1 MGASQEADRRAVTVL
16 FADLSGFTALAEQLD
31 PEDVRALQAELFDA
45 MRGALEPLGAFI
57 EKFIGDAV
65 VAVFGAPHAH
75 EDDPERAMHA
85 ALEMHRAAA
94 GLSARWERR
103 LKSRLALHI
112 GVNTG
117 RVVAGRLGS
126 DAQASYA
133 VTGDA
138 VNTASRL
145 QSAAQPGETLV
156 SRSTYLLAQHAFAF
170 APAGNVS
177 LKGKAEPLP
186 VYRLLGHAEAPRTAR
201 GLESLGLSC
210 PLIGRQEELAQAG
223 AALEDALAGRAQ
235 IVGLSG
241 DAGAGKSRLVA
252 EFVARLPAAASG
264 GGAAITVRRAACSP
278 LGEPPYGVIAKFF
291 REAYGVAPGDTLE
304 VARQKIED
312 GLRALGAG
320 DEEALGVAPMVG
332 YVLGLAPADP
342 VQGIEPERLSRQ
354 ILLMLRIVLERR
366 LAQGPLL
373 LIIEDLHWA
382 DTASVEGLRQLA
394 DWLVERPLMLL
405 ATYRLPCAGL
415 VATRA
420 GQRVVHVAP
429 LSAADTAA
437 ILAAFFDTALP
448 ASLRQEMVERSGG
461 NPFYLEELARG
472 LIARGV
478 LAREPGG
485 RWACTQEAMQR
496 DIPPTIEGLLL
507 SRIDR
512 LAPAVRRYLQ
522 EAAVLGPVF
531 DPAFLSRIGSPAEDG
546 QPILEELCGAGLLEA
561 HARGAFRF
569 THALLHDVA
578 YQNLLQ
584 SRRAALHG
592 RAGNELERLYGADPQ
607 RLEELE
613 ALGHHLSLSDDPP
626 RGARYLTAAGD
637 WARGVYAN
645 DDALRHYQ
653 RALSALQG
661 CEGCEREMSELH
673 ERLGDLLGL
682 TGRRREALEHYEIVR
697 QAADRGTQTR
707 LARKIGALHW
717 DAGERERGLACFR
730 EGLALLDANSDPIER
745 AQLYQEM
752 GRLAFRSGD
761 NAAAVDWAERALAC
775 AERSA
780 RGEAAVAV
788 AQALNTLGVA
798 LARLNRNQEAV
809 AHIERSVRIALE
821 HGLLQAACRSYANL
835 GVLYA
840 SLDPGHAIETCLTGL
855 ETAKKIG
862 DLGFQSRLYANLAVA
877 YCALTDRCDAEGLRA
892 AEAAIALDRRLGQLD
907 HLAVPLIVLGQIHQ
921 CHGEPAKALDY
932 YREALALAEDI
943 GEPQLLFPC
952 YDGLATLY
960 LDQGDAAEA
969 ERHLI
974 KAAEVSERAG
984 LDRDSLVVLPF
995 LC

>member
-16 FADLSGFTALAEQLD
+16 FADLSGFTSLAEELD
-31 PEDVRALQAELFDA
+31 PEDVRALQGELFDA
-45 MRGALEPLGAFI
+45 MRGVLEPLGAFI

-85 ALEMHRAAA
+85 ALGMHRAAA
-94 GLSARWERR
+94 GLSARWQRR
-103 LKSRLALHI
+103 LGSRLELHI

-138 VNTASRL
+138 VNTAARL
-145 QSAAQPGETLV
+145 QSTARPGETLV

-170 APAGNVS
+170 APAGDVA
-177 LKGKAEPLP
+177 LKGKAEPLS
-186 VYRLLGHAEAPRTAR
+186 VYRLLGHADEPRSAR

-210 PLIGRQEELAQAG
+210 PLVGRQAELAQLS
-223 AALEDALAGRAQ
+223 AALEGALAGHAQ
-235 IVGLSG
+235 VVGLSG
-241 DAGAGKSRLVA
+241 EAGAGKSRLVA
-252 EFVARLPAAASG
+252 EFLSRLQPGGSG
-264 GGAAITVRRAACSP
+264 GATAITVRRAACSP

-291 REAYGVAPGDTLE
+291 RDAYGVSPGDTLE
-304 VARQKIED
+304 VARQKIEA

-320 DEEALGVAPMVG
+320 DEEALGVAPMLG
-332 YVLGLAPADP
+332 YVLGLAPTDP
-342 VQGIEPERLSRQ
+342 VHGIEPERLSRQ
-354 ILLMLRIVLERR
+354 ILAMLRIVLERR

-373 LIIEDLHWA
+373 LVVEDLHWA

-394 DWLVERPLMLL
+394 DWLADRPLMLL
-405 ATYRLPCAGL
+405 ATCRPHCAGL
-415 VATRA
+415 AAARA
-420 GQRVVHVAP
+420 AQRVVHLAP
-429 LSAADTAA
+429 LSANDTGA

-448 ASLRQEMVERSGG
+448 APLQKEMVERSAG

-472 LIARGV
+472 LIVRGI
-478 LAREPGG
+478 LAREQGG
-485 RWACTQEAMQR
+485 HWTCSQEAMQR

-512 LAPAVRRYLQ
+512 LAPAARRYLQ
-522 EAAVLGPVF
+522 EAAVLGPAF
-531 DPAFLSRIGSPAEDG
+531 DPAFLARIGSAAEDR
-546 QPILEELCGAGLLEA
+546 PPLLEELCGAGLLEA
-561 HARGAFRF
+561 HAGGSFRF

-578 YQNLLQ
+578 YHNLLQ

-592 RAGNELERLYGADPQ
+592 RAGDELERLHGAHPK

-626 RGARYLTAAGD
+626 RGARYLVAAGD

-661 CEGCEREMSELH
+661 CEGCESEILDLH
-673 ERLGDLLGL
+673 ERLGDLFGL

-697 QAADRGTQTR
+697 QAAAREARTR
-707 LARKIGALHW
+707 LSRKIGALHW

-730 EGLALLDANSDPIER
+730 EGLALLDADSDPIER

-840 SLDPGHAIETCLTGL
+840 SLDPRHAIDTCLTGL

-862 DLGFQSRLYANLAVA
+862 DVGFQSRLYANLAVA

-921 CHGEPAKALDY
+921 CHGDPARALDY

>member
-16 FADLSGFTALAEQLD
+16 FADLSGFTSLAEQLD
-31 PEDVRALQAELFDA
+31 PEDVRALQGELFDA
-45 MRGALEPLGAFI
+45 MRGVLEPLGAFI

-85 ALEMHRAAA
+85 ALGMHRAAA
-94 GLSARWERR
+94 GLSARWQRR
-103 LKSRLALHI
+103 LGSRLELHI

-138 VNTASRL
+138 VNTAARL
-145 QSAAQPGETLV
+145 QSAARPGETLV
-156 SRSTYLLAQHAFAF
+156 SRPTYLLAQHAFAF
-170 APAGNVS
+170 APAGDVA
-177 LKGKAEPLP
+177 LKGKAEPLS
-186 VYRLLGHAEAPRTAR
+186 VYRLLGHADEPRSAR
-201 GLESLGLSC
+201 GLQSLGLSC
-210 PLIGRQEELAQAG
+210 PLVGRQAELAQLS
-223 AALEDALAGRAQ
+223 AALEGARAGQAQ
-235 IVGLSG
+235 VVGLSG
-241 DAGAGKSRLVA
+241 EAGAGKSRLVA
-252 EFVARLPAAASG
+252 EFLSRLQPGRSG
-264 GGAAITVRRAACSP
+264 GATAITVRRAVCSP

-291 REAYGVAPGDTLE
+291 RDAYGVSPGDTLE
-304 VARQKIED
+304 VARQKIEE

-320 DEEALGVAPMVG
+320 DEEALGVAPMLG

-342 VQGIEPERLSRQ
+342 VHGIEPERLSRQ
-354 ILLMLRIVLERR
+354 ILAMLKIVLERR

-373 LIIEDLHWA
+373 LVVEDLHWA

-394 DWLVERPLMLL
+394 DWLADRPLMLL
-405 ATYRLPCAGL
+405 ATCRPHCAGL
-415 VATRA
+415 AAARA
-420 GQRVVHVAP
+420 AQRVVHLAP
-429 LSAADTAA
+429 LSADDTGA

-448 ASLRQEMVERSGG
+448 APLQKEMVERSAG

-478 LAREPGG
+478 LAREQGG
-485 RWACTQEAMQR
+485 HWKCSQEAMQR
-496 DIPPTIEGLLL
+496 DIPATIEGLLL

-512 LAPAVRRYLQ
+512 LPPAARRYLQ

-531 DPAFLSRIGSPAEDG
+531 DPAFLTRIGSAAADV

-561 HARGAFRF
+561 HAGGSFRF

-578 YQNLLQ
+578 YHNLLQ

-592 RAGNELERLYGADPQ
+592 RAGRELERLHSSHPE

-626 RGARYLTAAGD
+626 RGARYLVAAGD

-645 DDALRHYQ
+645 DDALRHFQ

-661 CEGCEREMSELH
+661 CEDCEGEMSDLH

-682 TGRRREALEHYEIVR
+682 TGRRREALEHYDIVR
-697 QAADRGTQTR
+697 QAADRATRTR
-707 LARKIGALHW
+707 LSRKVGALHW

-730 EGLALLDANSDPIER
+730 EGLALLDADSDPIER

-761 NAAAVDWAERALAC
+761 NASAVDWAERALAC

-840 SLDPGHAIETCLTGL
+840 SLDPRHAIDTCLTGL

-862 DLGFQSRLYANLAVA
+862 DVGFQSRLYANLAVA
-877 YCALTDRCDAEGLRA
+877 YCALTDRCDAEGLHA

-921 CHGEPAKALDY
+921 CHGDPAKALDY

-952 YDGLATLY
+952 YDGLATLF